1 VKSFEVLQLSA
12 DDAPGPCF
20 RGKLAEREER
30 APAVVKDEGELFA
43 MAGTVVEKGA
53 ACCALANS
61 FGRSALD
68 GGEQRGE
75 ETFGQ
80 GIASEEK
87 NGVGCVACERIP
99 EKGDAGY
106 VAGE

>member
-1 VKSFEVLQLSA
+1 VKSFEVLQLST
-12 DDAPGPCF
+12 DDAPGACF

-30 APAVVKDEGELFA
+30 EPAVVKDEGELFA
-43 MAGTVVEKGA
+43 MAGTVVEK
-53 ACCALANS
+53 ALANS

-68 GGEQRGE
+68 GGEQHGE

-80 GIASEEK
+80 GIASEEQ